1 MKCFYCGKRETY
13 RNPFYNLDKDGHK
26 ICQSCMREGYTKSA
40 LEIVEHNKQVDMRKE
55 DDGKCQK

>member
-26 ICQSCMREGYTKSA
+26 ICQSCMRVGYTKSA

-55 DDGKCQK
+55 DEGKCQK